1 MNIFKNII
9 AAAAFFLAAVCASA
23 QEKGTVF
30 VDASEFPLFGKAI
43 ENTSGRYER
52 LPLAY
57 KDVSRESL
65 WSLGRNSAGLYIR
78 FRSNSTVITAR
89 WKPKKHHMA
98 HMTDVGDNGVDLYI
112 LTEKDGWR
120 FAGSGFL
127 WKETEVRTKQLVK
140 DMDPVMRE
148 YMLYLP
154 LYTNMESLE
163 IGFDEGSVYEGPA
176 VQSPKSGNPIV
187 MYGSSILQGG
197 CANRPGMAF
206 TAIIGRRLDREV
218 INLGFS
224 GNAKLDYEIAELM
237 TRVEN
242 PAVFVLDY
250 VPNSGADLIEEK
262 GETFFRILRDKY
274 PKVPVIFVEDP
285 TYPHSRFDNRMREE
299 VLSRNAAQKALF
311 KKLKKAGEKKIY
323 YLSTEGMI
331 GDDGEATVDG
341 VHFTDLGMMRYTD
354 HILPVLKKALR

>member
-1 MNIFKNII
+1 MNRFKYIVAVAVFMF
-9 AAAAFFLAAVCASA
+9 AAAGAMA
-23 QEKGTVF
+23 QENETVF
-30 VDASEFPLFGKAI
+30 VDASVFPLYGKSI

-52 LPLAY
+52 LPLVY
-57 KDVSRESL
+57 KENMRESL
-65 WSLGRNSAGLYIR
+65 WSLGRNSAGLYVR
-78 FRSNSTVITAR
+78 FRSNSTAVTAR
-89 WKPKKHHMA
+89 WKPKQHHMS
-98 HMTDVGDNGVDLYI
+98 HMTDVGDNGLDLYI

-127 WKETEVRTKQLVK
+127 WKDAEVRTKKLVK

-154 LYTNMESLE
+154 LYTNLESLE
-163 IGFDEGSVYEGPA
+163 LGFDEGSVFEGPA
-176 VQSPKSGNPIV
+176 VQSPKSGSPIV

-237 TRVEN
+237 TQVEN

-250 VPNSGADLIEEK
+250 VPNSGVDLIEGK
-262 GETFFRILRDKY
+262 GEKFFRILRDKH
-274 PKVPVIFVEDP
+274 PSVPVIFVEDP
-285 TYPHSRFDNRMREE
+285 TYPHSRFDNRIRKE
-299 VLSRNAAQKALF
+299 VETRNAAQRALF
-311 KKLKKAGEKKIY
+311 LKLKKAGEKKLY
-323 YLSTEGMI
+323 YVSTKGMI

>member
-1 MNIFKNII
+1 MNRLRNICTVAVI
-9 AAAAFFLAAVCASA
+9 WLAAVGAMA

-30 VDASEFPLFGKAI
+30 VDASVFPLYGKCI

-52 LPLAY
+52 LPMAY
-57 KDVSRESL
+57 KDISRESL
-65 WSLGRNSAGLYIR
+65 WSLGRNSAGLYVR
-78 FRSNSTVITAR
+78 FRSNSTTITAR
-89 WKPKKHHMA
+89 WKPKQHHMA

-112 LTEKDGWR
+112 LTPKDGWR

-127 WKETEVRTKQLVK
+127 WKETEVRTKELVK
-140 DMDPVMRE
+140 NMDPEMRE

-154 LYTNMESLE
+154 LYTNLESLE
-163 IGFDEGSVYEGPA
+163 LGFDEGSVYEGPA
-176 VQSPKSGNPIV
+176 VQSPKSGSPIV

-206 TAIIGRRLDREV
+206 TAIIGRKLDREV

-224 GNAKLDYEIAELM
+224 GNAKLDLEIAELM
-237 TRVEN
+237 VQVEN

-250 VPNSGADLIEEK
+250 VPNSEVDLIEGK
-262 GETFFRILRDKY
+262 GDKFFRILRDKH
-274 PKVPVIFVEDP
+274 PSVPVIFVEDP
-285 TYPHSRFDNRMREE
+285 TYPHTRFDNKIRKE
-299 VLSRNAAQKALF
+299 VESRNAAQKALY

-331 GDDGEATVDG
+331 GNDGEATVDG

>member
-1 MNIFKNII
+1 MNRFKFIVAVAVFMF
-9 AAAAFFLAAVCASA
+9 AAAGAMA
-23 QEKGTVF
+23 QENETVF
-30 VDASEFPLFGKAI
+30 VDASVFPLYGKSI

-52 LPLAY
+52 LPLVY
-57 KDVSRESL
+57 KENMRESL
-65 WSLGRNSAGLYIR
+65 WSLGRNSAGLYVR
-78 FRSNSTVITAR
+78 FRSNSTAVTAR
-89 WKPKKHHMA
+89 WKPKQHHMS
-98 HMTDVGDNGVDLYI
+98 HMTDVGDNGLDLYI

-127 WKETEVRTKQLVK
+127 WKDAEVRTKKLVK

-154 LYTNMESLE
+154 LYTNLESLE
-163 IGFDEGSVYEGPA
+163 LGFDEGSVFEGPA
-176 VQSPKSGNPIV
+176 VQSPKSGSPIV

-237 TRVEN
+237 TQVEN

-250 VPNSGADLIEEK
+250 VPNSGVDLIEGK
-262 GETFFRILRDKY
+262 GEKFFRILRDKH
-274 PKVPVIFVEDP
+274 PSVPVIFVEDP
-285 TYPHSRFDNRMREE
+285 TYPHTRFDNKIREE
-299 VLSRNAAQKALF
+299 VEARNVAQRALF

-323 YLSTEGMI
+323 YVSTKGMI